1 MPRRLRLSG
10 GRLFPVTGTARYVA
24 YRPGQQTSSIVE
36 DSNTDALRE
45 VTCRDDLCFPMTMA
59 AIVGRGRGRGCLG
72 RCGFRAAVLFHSV
85 RMDSV
90 VHNLTLSVSGGLIG
104 RCRVSPYLSSFCTV
118 LMAGWPRQEMARPSR
133 ATDDHICMGWM
144 GERLRAC

>member
-1 MPRRLRLSG
+1 MAVFLRFRSSIIKICSASTITAVRRKAFPGDQNSALR
-10 GRLFPVTGTARYVA
+10 RIQARPA
-24 YRPGQQTSSIVE
+24 DNQTSSIVE

-85 RMDSV
+85 RM
-90 VHNLTLSVSGGLIG
+90 T
-104 RCRVSPYLSSFCTV
+104 
-118 LMAGWPRQEMARPSR
+118 
-133 ATDDHICMGWM
+133 
-144 GERLRAC
+144 RLFTT